1 MIVRCKQSAYLEIKA
16 ILESMY
22 RVLFHSA
29 IMTYCYPISYS
40 T

>member
-22 RVLFHSA
+22 RVLFNSDINDA
-29 IMTYCYPISYS
+29 LLPY
-40 T
+40 